1 MTDFEKVYNSFRG
14 KVRDYDL
21 AVLAEEDENAV
32 LYDHLIFAIVRFT
45 ESCPNVADIE
55 QEQFINDLTI
65 EQIDILA
72 VGMVESWSKAKM
84 NNAELMRNF
93 LNTKDFTGY
102 SSANLL
108 SKIADVNQKSHDEF
122 ISRIKEYSY
131 IHNDVGDLV

>member
-14 KVRDYDL
+14 KIRDYDL
-21 AVLAEEDENAV
+21 AILLEMDEKAV
-32 LYDHLIFAIVRFT
+32 LYDYLIFAIVRFT
-45 ESCPNVADIE
+45 ESCPEVADIE
-55 QEQFINDLTI
+55 QERFTNDLTI

-72 VGMVESWSKAKM
+72 ETMCEAWAKPKM

-108 SKIADVNQKSHDEF
+108 DKIINVYNTSHSNSL
-122 ISRIKEYSY
+122 SRIKEYSY